1 MASMSNTALFA
12 CSTCDAQFSKWTGR
26 CLECGA
32 WGALKEEVVKSIKS
46 ESRGALT
53 PTSYRLQ
60 PFSDSSIST
69 SEALLSTQRPP
80 LDLVLGGGLVPG
92 SVTLLAGEP
101 GIGKSTL
108 LAQVAIAMSGTG
120 GRVVYVTG
128 EESPSQV
135 RRRLMRLAPALPEAL
150 CFLDETDASTVAATI
165 EIEKPAITIVD
176 SIQTMRLADAN
187 GEAGSVTQVKA
198 CAATITEAAKRSNAP
213 VILAGQVTKD
223 GDVAGPRVLEHL
235 VDTVLFLEGDKDHRY
250 RILRALK
257 HRFGSTDEI
266 ALLSMTERGLE
277 TVEDPSSEL
286 LRDRALNASGSAVTC
301 LIEGRR
307 PMLLELQALVSPA
320 GYGTPIRRATG
331 VDHGRLGMLLAVL
344 AKRAGVFA
352 LDKDVYANAAGG
364 IDARDPS
371 CDLALLAAIASAV
384 KDVLLDPKTGFFGE
398 VGLAG
403 ELRPVSLPELRLK
416 EFARMGFEKVIV
428 PKSGAPRSTLH
439 ASRFAIQEVGTLREA
454 LELFMP

>member
-1 MASMSNTALFA
+1 MSPVTNDLIYV
-12 CSTCDAQFSKWTGR
+12 CSNCDAQAPKWTGR

-32 WGALKEEVVKSIKS
+32 WGSVKEEVESQKIRKS
-46 ESRGALT
+46 ESRNSL
-53 PTSYRLQ
+53 PSIVYRLSS
-60 PFSDSSIST
+60 FSDSSLAT
-69 SEALLSTQRPP
+69 NYQLQATNCPP
-80 LDLVLGGGLVPG
+80 LDLVLGGGIVPG

-108 LAQVAIAMSGTG
+108 LAQVAIAMSVTG
-120 GRVVYVTG
+120 GRIVYVTG

-135 RRRLMRLAPALPEAL
+135 RRRLARLISKIPETL
-150 CFLDETDASTVAATI
+150 LFLDETDAAVVAATI
-165 EIEKPAITIVD
+165 GDAVHMMIVD
-176 SIQTMRLADAN
+176 SIQSLRLAETN

-198 CAATITEAAKRSNAP
+198 CAATITEVAKRSNIP

-257 HRFGSTDEI
+257 HRFGSVDEI
-266 ALLSMTERGLE
+266 ALLTMTERGLE

-286 LRDRALNASGSAVTC
+286 LRDRTLNASGSAVTC

-331 VDHGRLGMLLAVL
+331 VDHARLGMLLAVL
-344 AKRAGVFA
+344 AKRAGIFA

-384 KDVLLDPKTGFFGE
+384 KDTPLDPKTGLFGE

-416 EFARMGFEKVIV
+416 EFARMGFEKIIV
-428 PKSGAPRSTLH
+428 PKGQGKQTTNSVVVKEAGA
-439 ASRFAIQEVGTLREA
+439 LRDV
-454 LELFMP
+454 LRLLSLV